1 MAGQL
6 KNLQTHVSKTLQD
19 VMQAL
24 GGEDYAFYNFEIK
37 GIAETERAKIQM
49 AIKVLVPQSQRTTA
63 AKKIK
68 DALHRTRNTVVQDR
82 AGTQLNVNIPNTPS
96 GKVQYIRLDI
106 KPIGTGRGS
115 AATAVNECGQ
125 ALYAEYAFNKIK
137 GKIDIT
143 KPISKEDLKE
153 VYDGKNVDVSFEDIM
168 GLDGE
173 WRESSILGANEL
185 WERFGKGKTY
195 HFYRGGGLDDKEIK
209 KAFAKIKKGTKF
221 TSEDKWNPSDIW
233 MASSDFNPADITSAA
248 KSGLVRNLNQFLIE
262 RYDDKTLMGISLKK
276 MTGEAK
282 FGEINLTKDKSAIEA
297 KDNGYLVTYKTGNRS
312 PSKDVSIK
320 FGTGTHKVIVYRTF
334 GGDKSASWNG
344 EVGGAS
350 AAQGKISGPMTIEI
364 VRRFNPQY
372 KFPTNQQLWSE
383 SGGTPKQIEVLSKKI
398 YLLLKKFDAKGLPAT
413 EFDAVS
419 DIVAQSRG
427 YRYSKYYGL
436 LLVDAIQG
444 ISDVNKK
451 NECVKDLYLY
461 ASSQHV
467 DSGFHIKLQ

>member
-6 KNLQTHVSKTLQD
+6 KNLQAHVSKTLQD

-24 GGEDYAFYNFEIK
+24 GGEDYAFYDFEIK
-37 GIAETERAKIQM
+37 GIADKERAKIQM

-63 AKKIK
+63 AKKIEA
-68 DALHRTRNTVVQDR
+68 ALHNTVVQDR
-82 AGTQLNVNIPNTPS
+82 AGTQLNVIIPHTPS

-106 KPIGTGRGS
+106 KPIGTGRGT
-115 AATAVNECGQ
+115 AATAVNESGQ

-137 GKIDIT
+137 GKIDIN
-143 KPISKEDLKE
+143 KPISEEDLRS
-153 VYDGKNVDVSFEDIM
+153 VYNGKNVDVSFEDIM

-173 WRESSILGANEL
+173 WRESSILGANKL
-185 WERFGKGKTY
+185 WELFGNGKTY

-233 MASSDFNPADITSAA
+233 MASSDFNPADITAA
-248 KSGLVRNLNQFLIE
+248 ASTGLVRNLNQFLIE
-262 RYDDKTLMGISLKK
+262 MYKDRKLMGISLKK

-282 FGEINLTKDKSAIEA
+282 FGEINLTEDKSAIEA
-297 KDNGYLVTYKTGNRS
+297 KDNGYVVTYKTGNRS

-334 GGDKSASWNG
+334 GGDKSANWNG

-350 AAQGKISGPMTIEI
+350 AAQGKISGPITMEI
-364 VRRFNPQY
+364 VHRFNPQY

-383 SGGTPKQIEVLSKKI
+383 AGDVSKKVDLSKKI
-398 YLLLKKFDAKGLPAT
+398 YVLLKKYKASGLPTNEQAAVT
-413 EFDAVS
+413 EIAG
-419 DIVAQSRG
+419 QSRG
-427 YRYSKYYGL
+427 YLYSKYYGL

>member
-195 HFYRGGGLDDKEIK
+195 HFYRQDNNKLWSHKDGFMLPTNRDAKRKKIKNVRKSNRKYKPTKRETGIYYSKFCNYYCIPKSKRKKFFSAYKRKK
-209 KAFAKIKKGTKF
+209 KAKRKTKKR
-221 TSEDKWNPSDIW
+221 S
-233 MASSDFNPADITSAA
+233 
-248 KSGLVRNLNQFLIE
+248 KS
-262 RYDDKTLMGISLKK
+262 
-276 MTGEAK
+276 
-282 FGEINLTKDKSAIEA
+282 
-297 KDNGYLVTYKTGNRS
+297 
-312 PSKDVSIK
+312 
-320 FGTGTHKVIVYRTF
+320 
-334 GGDKSASWNG
+334 
-344 EVGGAS
+344 
-350 AAQGKISGPMTIEI
+350 
-364 VRRFNPQY
+364 
-372 KFPTNQQLWSE
+372 
-383 SGGTPKQIEVLSKKI
+383 
-398 YLLLKKFDAKGLPAT
+398 
-413 EFDAVS
+413 
-419 DIVAQSRG
+419 
-427 YRYSKYYGL
+427 
-436 LLVDAIQG
+436 
-444 ISDVNKK
+444 NKK
-451 NECVKDLYLY
+451 SKNKT
-461 ASSQHV
+461 
-467 DSGFHIKLQ
+467 KNKRR